1 MTHFIPADAP
11 LNPTEGRAPA
21 APAAGPWTPARHI
34 AEGVTKPTRLLEL
47 GTGEHGKTALLEF
60 PGGWQRTIDLPT
72 EADAWHPL
80 FSELPQADVQ
90 RLRKHVAHPIIR
102 HPDGTRTRRGALS
115 FVTEEVGP
123 AGGYKAERCFDVPQ
137 EDFYSGCVTG
147 YRCAAELLEA
157 LARGYGPHIIK
168 QHVIKEALQA
178 SGEPYSKPS
187 RRGAGSAFMEIVGE
201 ALTFMARHSL
211 HGQYMAAKIAEAER
225 LQATMAEL
233 DAKEKAAFV
242 ERMKAARLRRRPKGP
257 GLDDAQHVPQPPD
270 PTAQLELLLP

>member
-1 MTHFIPADAP
+1 MAFTIPADTPVHPA
-11 LNPTEGRAPA
+11 EARAPA
-21 APAAGPWTPARHI
+21 EPAAGPWTPARHI

-157 LARGYGPHIIK
+157 WRVATGRTSSSNTSSRKHC
-168 QHVIKEALQA
+168 
-178 SGEPYSKPS
+178 KP
-187 RRGAGSAFMEIVGE
+187 V
-201 ALTFMARHSL
+201 
-211 HGQYMAAKIAEAER
+211 
-225 LQATMAEL
+225 
-233 DAKEKAAFV
+233 V
-242 ERMKAARLRRRPKGP
+242 N
-257 GLDDAQHVPQPPD
+257 
-270 PTAQLELLLP
+270 PTASHPGAVQVPLSWRLSVRP